1 MARRDNGGGGSTP
14 SGYAGSYNQRA
25 VSSFKARDKAV
36 QKNSYPGSYNQRAV
50 ASFKARDAAVGAP
63 RTSAPSARSGAIARR
78 VAPQQAQAANANRA
92 QAVAANRVPAAPVAQ
107 PPKPPAPPSIE
118 QFLRG
123 DTAYMGQEA
132 GLKAGMDQYNTD
144 YGQRQAQYGT
154 EYNMN
159 KDNLAKA
166 LTEANTGMTNDY
178 ASRGMLNSGT
188 YGTAYA
194 DQQTEYNS
202 RQSALDNARNQWLA
216 EQLSGQTTATS
227 ESALSGQKARQDAI
241 NRRAAQ
247 YAV

>member
-1 MARRDNGGGGSTP
+1 MASYSGGGGSSNSGAVYDP
-14 SGYAGSYNQRA
+14 SKDLAAARTRSNISPLSIPR
-25 VSSFKARDKAV
+25 KAAPK
-36 QKNSYPGSYNQRAV
+36 
-50 ASFKARDAAVGAP
+50 VGAP
-63 RTSAPSARSGAIARR
+63 SKNTTARSGAISRR
-78 VAPQQAQAANANRA
+78 TSGSQQYSGSGRTTDTKAAA
-92 QAVAANRVPAAPVAQ
+92 PAAPPAQ
-107 PPKPPAPPSIE
+107 PPTPPAPPSIE

-132 GLKAGMDQYNTD
+132 GLKAGMDQYNID
-144 YGQRQAQYGT
+144 YGQRQTQYGT

-166 LTEANTGMTNDY
+166 LTEANTGMTDDY

-202 RQSALDNARNQWLA
+202 RQTALDNARNQWLA
-216 EQLSGQTTATS
+216 EQLSGQTSATS

>member
-1 MARRDNGGGGSTP
+1 VFKMIINDGGGGTTGST
-14 SGYAGSYNQRA
+14 GGTQAQKQAMANYFGVGKRA
-25 VSSFKARDKAV
+25 TWPGKATPKPAV
-36 QKNSYPGSYNQRAV
+36 RAPAKRV
-50 ASFKARDAAVGAP
+50 NTP
-63 RTSAPSARSGAIARR
+63 ARSGAIARR
-78 VAPQQAQAANANRA
+78 VSAPRQQYSGNGRTTAVSKPAVTKPA
-92 QAVAANRVPAAPVAQ
+92 AVAAPAPR
-107 PPKPPAPPSIE
+107 PPAPPAPPSIE

-144 YGQRQAQYGT
+144 YNQRQAQYGT
-154 EYNMN
+154 EYGMN

-166 LTEANTGMTNDY
+166 LTEANTGMTDDY

-194 DQQTEYNS
+194 DQQTEYNG
-202 RQSALDNARNQWLA
+202 RQTALDNARNQWLA
-216 EQLSGQTTATS
+216 EQLSGQTAATS

>member
-1 MARRDNGGGGSTP
+1 MRYNNGSNSGTAPGGGVIP
-14 SGYAGSYNQRA
+14 M
-25 VSSFKARDKAV
+25 
-36 QKNSYPGSYNQRAV
+36 
-50 ASFKARDAAVGAP
+50 GAP
-63 RTSAPSARSGAIARR
+63 STGKRPSYGGFIGFKPGAPVVGSPAPAPAARQGAISRRVSGPSNQASAANSARASNAYSAP
-78 VAPQQAQAANANRA
+78 APQ
-92 QAVAANRVPAAPVAQ
+92 
-107 PPKPPAPPSIE
+107 PPTPPAPPSIE

-132 GLKAGMDQYNTD
+132 ALKSGLDQYNTD
-144 YGQRQAQYGT
+144 YGQRQSQYGT

-159 KDNLAKA
+159 KDNLSKA
-166 LTEANTGMTNDY
+166 LTEANTSMTDDY

-188 YGTAYA
+188 YGTAFA

-202 RQSALDNARNQWLA
+202 RQTALDNARNQWLA
-216 EQLSGQTTATS
+216 EQLSGRTSATS